1 MTTPRLVQPPP
12 SASGPP
18 AWLKVVGWAVAVAT
32 LAGVFLLYTRADLVV
47 DLANQ
52 LWTCF

>member
-1 MTTPRLVQPPP
+1 MASARPP
-12 SASGPP
+12 SPQRADSPP
-18 AWLKVVGWAVAVAT
+18 AWLRVLGWAVAVAA
-32 LAGVFLLYTRADLVV
+32 LAAVFLLYTRADLVV